1 MRMLRCLVTA
11 VSFAVLCGTQTLAE
25 TYDPTPLS
33 AGEIVAKVR
42 LAEGK
47 LAPGKYVEVRTEHT
61 DDGDRTITTQTDGDD
76 WRRTVVEGGGITT
89 ARGSYQPRLW
99 ESDAN
104 GIVTLRSN
112 FHGTSDPNV
121 LALRHLDDPQYRVTV
136 LGLTQTQPQ
145 DYVIDVNPA
154 NGVDEHLYYNAQT
167 FLLDKRVS
175 YERDRLVHTA
185 EFTGYRTFFGKT
197 VAGRIHFSDGRPED
211 DAIEQL
217 VSFDASTAAFDL
229 RVPDSKPL
237 FALDGSAPVVLP
249 ARFTPDGIIIQVKI
263 GDRGYDFYLDSG
275 AAGLFIDRGYARQL
289 GDVYGDLVRIPKMS
303 IGPLQM
309 HDVVFDTTGFEEQGQ
324 GERVIGLIGFDFI
337 ASAITELDFKAKTLT
352 LYPRTAFI
360 ANASGMRA
368 LPIQLDDGVPRAKA
382 SIEDV
387 PGNFLVD
394 TGDFMLLTYSDYV
407 SKLPATPRDP
417 YKAQIDTMYGPQD
430 VVVLHLSDFLFGGI
444 LIRSV
449 DVMEPTHSTFDFMGY
464 DGIIGRDALKVYKV
478 TFDYADGILFLRDN
492 I

>member
-1 MRMLRCLVTA
+1 MRTLRFLLVA
-11 VSFAVLCGTQTLAE
+11 VSFAVLCRTQTLAE

-33 AGEIVAKVR
+33 AGEIVAKAH
-42 LAEGK
+42 LAEGT
-47 LAPGKYVEVRTEHT
+47 LTPGKYVEVRTQHGS
-61 DDGDRTITTQTDGDD
+61 DWDRTVTTQRDGND
-76 WRRTVVEGGGITT
+76 WRTTVESGGITT
-89 ARGSYQPRLW
+89 ATGSYQKRLW

-104 GIVTLRSN
+104 GIVTLRTN
-112 FHGTSDPNV
+112 FRGTSDPNA
-121 LALRHLDDPQYRVTV
+121 LALRRLTDPEYHVTV
-136 LGLTQTQPQ
+136 LGLTRTQPQ
-145 DYVIDVNPA
+145 DYVIDVNPP

-185 EFTGYRTFFGKT
+185 EYTDYRTFFGKSM
-197 VAGRIHFSDGRPED
+197 AGRIHFSDGRPEHD
-211 DAIEQL
+211 SVEKL
-217 VSFDASTAAFDL
+217 VSFEPSTAVFDL
-229 RVPDSKPL
+229 RVPDTKPL
-237 FALDGSAPVVLP
+237 FALDGAAPVVLP
-249 ARFTPDGIIIQVKI
+249 ARFTSDGIIIQVKI
-263 GDRGYDFYLDSG
+263 GERGYDFFLDSG
-275 AAGLFIDRGYARQL
+275 ASGLFIDPNYARQL
-289 GDVYGDLVRIPKMS
+289 GDVSGDRARIPKMS

-309 HDVVFDTTGFEEQGQ
+309 HDVVFDTTEFVEQGQ

-352 LYPRTAFI
+352 LYPRSGFL
-360 ANASGMRA
+360 ANGPGMRA
-368 LPIQLDDGVPRAKA
+368 LPIQLDDGVPRTKA

-394 TGDFMLLTYSDYV
+394 TGAFMTLTYSDYV
-407 SKLPATPRDP
+407 NKLPSTPRDP
-417 YKAQIDTMYGPQD
+417 YKSQIGTVYGPQD

-449 DVMEPTHSTFDFMGY
+449 DVVEPTHSTYDIMDY